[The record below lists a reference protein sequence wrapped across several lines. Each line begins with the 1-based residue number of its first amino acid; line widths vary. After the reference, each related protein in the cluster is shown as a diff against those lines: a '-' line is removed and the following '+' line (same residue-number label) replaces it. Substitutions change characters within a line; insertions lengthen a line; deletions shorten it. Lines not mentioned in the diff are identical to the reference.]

1 MRPIRRFM
9 DGRLI
14 LYAQGNFYY
23 GRLPDMGDDLD
34 QMSYGC
40 GLICVMRQ
48 GDAAI

>member
-1 MRPIRRFM
+1 M

-34 QMSYGC
+34 QVSYGR
-40 GLICVMRQ
+40 GLICIMRQ
-48 GDAAI
+48 GDAAM